1 MKRFPSDYE
10 VPRTTLLAA
19 SNVSIE
25 VCRSRKY
32 SSSVNGRRRVETITR
47 STKKVNRRRES
58 GYRVVPP
65 HFGCFAF
72 YFLISLEIKFELK

>member
-1 MKRFPSDYE
+1 MVPS
-10 VPRTTLLAA
+10 TTLLAV

-32 SSSVNGRRRVETITR
+32 SSSVNGRRRAETITR
-47 STKKVNRRRES
+47 STKEINMEREQ

-65 HFGCFAF
+65 HCGCFAF
-72 YFLISLEIKFELK
+72 LFSYKFGN